1 MLFGE
6 SVRLRAIER
15 EDIPTFVRWFNDPEV
30 RRYLLMYE
38 PLSKAREERWFEAHL
53 DKQNEFIFAIEVRT
67 EEGWVHIGNVGL
79 HRVDWKNRM
88 PRWA

>member
-15 EDIPTFVRWFNDPEV
+15 EDIPTFIRWFNDPEV

-38 PLSKAREERWFEAHL
+38 SL
-53 DKQNEFIFAIEVRT
+53 
-67 EEGWVHIGNVGL
+67 
-79 HRVDWKNRM
+79 
-88 PRWA
+88 